1 MRYRMT
7 FSKTEAMRFTSHLD
21 LHTTLER
28 TMRRANLPLVYSQGF
43 TPRPKLSLASA
54 LPLGY
59 TSEAEAAEFWLE
71 EELPVEDVAK
81 AIHHSAPPGIQLHE
95 VRIADEQE
103 PKLQNA
109 LSSAEFVISLRQPD
123 PNLARRV
130 AEMMAAEELPRE
142 RIRKGKKKTYD
153 LRSLI
158 LAAEV
163 TPPDGDSPQQL
174 KLHLRAEPG
183 ATGRPDEVLD
193 ELGIDPLSPHIHRTK
208 LVF

>member
-71 EELPVEDVAK
+71 EELPVEEVAK

-123 PNLARRV
+123 PDLPRRV

>member
-1 MRYRMT
+1 MI

-28 TMRRANLPLVYSQGF
+28 TMRRANLPLAYSQGF

-59 TSEAEAAEFWLE
+59 TSEAEAAEFWLTE
-71 EELPVEDVAK
+71 AYPAEELAE
-81 AIHHSAPPGIQLHE
+81 AIQSAAPPGIVVHDVLSTDN
-95 VRIADEQE
+95 AA

-109 LSSAEFVISLRQPD
+109 LSSAVFQVSLREPD
-123 PNLARRV
+123 PELPQRV
-130 AEMMAAEELPRE
+130 EEMMSAESLPRE

-153 LRSLI
+153 LRPLI
-158 LAAEV
+158 LSADV
-163 TPPDGDSPQQL
+163 TPATEDALQQL
-174 KLHLRAEPG
+174 HLHLRAEPG
-183 ATGRPDEVLD
+183 ATGRPDEVLK
-193 ELGIDPLSPHIHRTK
+193 ELGLDPLSPLIHRTE